1 MSVVPTDERPTWRL
15 LHVEPDREV
24 RTVVEQ
30 LLADRL
36 PNTDY
41 VGVRTRQAATD
52 AAEQRRVDCVV
63 AGTAPETDLAQFL
76 RRFAVPTLLYTDADP
91 TAVDDAVLDAVDTVV
106 RYGDRWNRDLLAGK
120 LRSLSAPGDDGGQT
134 RYALSRALTRI
145 EETEGRRTDQ
155 FLLDEA
161 GRIEWCS
168 RPFDEV
174 FPVERTGPVP
184 DGPFDERLHALL
196 ADAPAAVGTVSRT
209 RGADDRVP
217 PSVFGIPVDDG
228 EVYFRHSGYQL
239 PDAVGGHRLEVF
251 ERVTEDVTRAARM
264 ELLEQ
269 LVEHAQ
275 DGLYTL
281 DDQGNIEFCNSAL
294 AEMVGYDRA
303 ALIGEHASTVLAA
316 GELEQGQQSLQSLL
330 DGDRDSVTVD
340 MTFEARDGDQF
351 EVAINYTLLP
361 ASDDSYAGLMG
372 VARDITARK
381 ARERRLEQYERLVE
395 AAREPM
401 YVLDGDGRIE
411 LLNGAMASLLDGER
425 SDLGGRRIVDV
436 LPGPQGQ
443 RGDPAPAALY
453 EHDGDWDRHER
464 WLPGPDGTDRL
475 YVVTVGPLPG
485 EEGVVGTLHDI
496 TERERRTAEL
506 DLLKQVLARVLRHNL
521 RTELTVIQCHA
532 ERIVEGTG
540 DPVEAAELVLDSAD
554 SLLETAGKAREIERL
569 VESDV
574 GRTTLELAEVV
585 EDAVGD
591 VASDHP
597 QADYDLDVPD
607 GLAVRGRPALQQAVA
622 NLVENGVVHDPGEPS
637 VRVTATATGDRVEL
651 AVADEGPG
659 IPANELAALEKRAET
674 PLEHSSGAGLWLVDW
689 IVSRSDGDLTID
701 TGSDGTTVRL
711 ELDPA
716 GDTTT

>member
-1 MSVVPTDERPTWRL
+1 VSVVPTDDRPAWRL
-15 LHVEPDREV
+15 LHVEPDSEV
-24 RTVVEQ
+24 RTVVQQ
-30 LLADRL
+30 LLADQL
-36 PNTDY
+36 PDTAY
-41 VGVRTRQAATD
+41 VGVTDTREATT
-52 AAEQRRVDCVV
+52 ATGEERVDCVLAGGV
-63 AGTAPETDLAQFL
+63 ADADLAPFL
-76 RRFAVPTLLYTDADP
+76 RRFALPTVLYTDADP
-91 TAVDDAVLDAVDTVV
+91 AAVDDAVLDAADTVV
-106 RYGDRWNRDLLAGK
+106 RYGDGWNRDLLAGK
-120 LRSLSAPGDDGGQT
+120 LRSLSEPGDEGGQT
-134 RYALSRALTRI
+134 RYALGRALTRI
-145 EETEGRRTDQ
+145 EEPDRGRTDQ
-155 FLLDEA
+155 FLLDGA
-161 GRIEWCS
+161 GHVEWCS

-174 FPVERTGPVP
+174 FPVTRAGTVP
-184 DGPFDERLHALL
+184 DGTFDERLHALL
-196 ADAPAAVGTVSRT
+196 ADAPSAVGTVSRT
-209 RGADDRVP
+209 RGTEDEVP
-217 PSVFGIPVDDG
+217 PAVFGVPVDDG
-228 EVYFRHSGYQL
+228 ELYFRHTGYRL
-239 PDAVGGHRLEVF
+239 PDAVGGHRLEMF

-294 AEMVGYDRA
+294 AEMVGYDRE
-303 ALIGEHASTVLAA
+303 ALIGEHASAVLAD
-316 GELEQGQQSLQSLL
+316 GELAQGQESLQPLL
-330 DGDRDSVTVD
+330 DGERDNVTVD

-361 ASDDSYAGLMG
+361 SSDGSYAGLMG
-372 VARDITARK
+372 VARDITDRK
-381 ARERRLEQYERLVE
+381 VRERRLEQYEQLVE

-411 LLNGAMASLLDGER
+411 LLNGSMATLLEGDR
-425 SDLGGRRIVDV
+425 SDLLGRPIASV
-436 LPGPQGQ
+436 LPSASQ
-443 RGDPAPAALY
+443 RAGTSPAALY

-475 YVVTVGPLPG
+475 YVVTVGPLPD

-574 GRTTLELAEVV
+574 GRTTLELSDVV
-585 EDAVGD
+585 EAAVGD

-597 QADYDLDVPD
+597 QADYVIDVPD
-607 GLAVRGRPALQQAVA
+607 GLAVRGHPTLQQGVE
-622 NLVENGVVHDPGEPS
+622 NLVENAVVHDPADPS
-637 VRVTATATGDRVEL
+637 VRITATATDGGVEL
-651 AVADEGPG
+651 VVADEGPG
-659 IPANELAALEKRAET
+659 IPANELAALENRAET

-689 IVSRSDGDLTID
+689 IANRSDGELTFE
-701 TGSDGTTVRL
+701 TGEDGTTVRL
-711 ELDPA
+711 ALDRA